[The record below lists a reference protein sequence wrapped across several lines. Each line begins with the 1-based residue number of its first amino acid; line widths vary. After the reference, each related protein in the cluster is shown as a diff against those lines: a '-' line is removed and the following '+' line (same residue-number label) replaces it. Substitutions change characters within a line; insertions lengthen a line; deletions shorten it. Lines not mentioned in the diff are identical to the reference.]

1 MYQSSTED
9 DSQKTEPPLKDFI
22 VSVQNKPMEFLQV
35 LATLFTVM
43 CVVSYLCF
51 VFVFVFFEET
61 QVVDEIIVILDVES
75 LKQRVQ
81 GDFPCFFH
89 P

>member
-51 VFVFVFFEET
+51 FFFEET

-75 LKQRVQ
+75 LKQRV
-81 GDFPCFFH
+81 H
-89 P
+89 PLGLVQ